1 MTTQIRKNEAKAGTE
16 NVDLVDPVS
25 ATGASESV
33 QHDDREA
40 VRFAEV
46 LVKHLNVAD
55 GNERHQFAFLE
66 GTDHFMLTFLTHRS
80 AFDVTEC
87 RKPVDLRA
95 KAHPPSPEDQTL
107 KYAEGD
113 NTVGRTATAPSWL
126 EQGND

>member
-1 MTTQIRKNEAKAGTE
+1 MTTQVWKNQAKAGTE

-66 GTDHFMLTFLTHRS
+66 CTDHFMLTFLTHRS
-80 AFDVTEC
+80 AFDVTKC
-87 RKPVDLRA
+87 RKPVALRNRLEA
-95 KAHPPSPEDQTL
+95 ASVPVPSD
-107 KYAEGD
+107 
-113 NTVGRTATAPSWL
+113 R
-126 EQGND
+126 

>member
-1 MTTQIRKNEAKAGTE
+1 
-16 NVDLVDPVS
+16 
-25 ATGASESV
+25 V

-66 GTDHFMLTFLTHRS
+66 GTDHFMLTFLTHRF

-87 RKPVDLRA
+87 RKPVGLRNFA
-95 KAHPPSPEDQTL
+95 SSESLPGVCPDPQRQELSTRNTCRALRDQTS
-107 KYAEGD
+107 AETTRGSRACPRLRQRSRL
-113 NTVGRTATAPSWL
+113 TSATGRS
-126 EQGND
+126 DVIR